1 LVCNSNL
8 IKFVIQTSFINL
20 FFYVMETKQPNLE
33 SFDESQSL
41 QVIREMIQ
49 VSQKKLKND
58 GILFILWG
66 WTMFYV
72 SIGGFIE
79 RKIVLTFEIHKMLV
93 VTGIVLGLSALVF
106 SIYYILK
113 QRKKVQTYIGISLRY
128 IWFSMFICLVLIN
141 LIQFNVLHKIIFE
154 LQHPIFMVIIAFAI
168 VSTGGIL
175 RHKLITIGGVVFG
188 LMALLS
194 SYLTLPD
201 QLLIEAIVWII
212 AFVIPGHIL
221 YAKRKS

>member
-1 LVCNSNL
+1 
-8 IKFVIQTSFINL
+8 
-20 FFYVMETKQPNLE
+20 METKQPNLE

-41 QVIREMIQ
+41 QMIREMIQ

-72 SIGGFIE
+72 SICGFIE

-93 VTGIVLGLSALVF
+93 DTGIVLGLSALIF

-128 IWFSMFICLVLIN
+128 IWVSMFICLVLIN

-175 RHKLITIGGVVFG
+175 RHKLITIGGIVFG

-221 YAKRKS
+221 HAKRKS